1 MQKFGVRPNSHSVCV
16 SAMARP
22 FSSLFLYY
30 TTRHSKQRTQSLDRG
45 PGFRTHT
52 HTQRRTIFL
61 NIYIYIYRYR
71 PAVPSP

>member
-1 MQKFGVRPNSHSVCV
+1 MQKFGVRPNSHYVCV

-52 HTQRRTIFL
+52 HRGVQFSS
-61 NIYIYIYRYR
+61 IYIYIYRYR

>member
-1 MQKFGVRPNSHSVCV
+1 MQKFGVRPNSHYVCV

-52 HTQRRTIFL
+52 EAYNFPQY
-61 NIYIYIYRYR
+61 IYIYI
-71 PAVPSP
+71 